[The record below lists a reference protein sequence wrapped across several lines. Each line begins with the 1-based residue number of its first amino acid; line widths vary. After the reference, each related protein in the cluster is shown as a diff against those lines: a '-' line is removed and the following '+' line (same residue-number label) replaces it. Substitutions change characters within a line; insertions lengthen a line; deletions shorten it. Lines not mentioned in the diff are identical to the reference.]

1 MEPQGH
7 GDEAVAPVEPHPQL
21 QDLEHYLR
29 QNGIEARQQQQ
40 PYQGM
45 DHTELAA
52 NVSAQAKYEKEAI
65 EKFVKEDEDKTAP
78 ERELRKQKKQMIID
92 ELMGPE
98 KTKTVSIQTR
108 NGVLRN
114 VPLLNLVTRCDT
126 IYTLA
131 SSDHWSNEMRKDD
144 FVFSLLEQFS
154 SKSVDHFL
162 LLLNAKVKKSQIE
175 DVRASTSC
183 VSDQI
188 DRLADDDSSNASMQD
203 VINNDNIIECCQIAH
218 ILQCTELL
226 ADIVDIIQASI
237 DSDNCTSLC
246 ILADQLNIPS
256 LLQSTMTFVLDR
268 LEHIQSYDEGQL
280 WNDIPSS
287 LKTHILTLRNAASSS
302 IIGRGQTSE
311 VLFSS
316 SDEFLAIFYDT
327 LRDHKERLCEAKQRQ
342 QEIIDERLR
351 LNEKKRFC
359 KDRDVYSG
367 DVKDAA
373 IKIDKQEERVKTLEA
388 FYKEQKAIFKKD
400 SNGKFKGSF
409 RL

>member
-1 MEPQGH
+1 MEPQGRE
-7 GDEAVAPVEPHPQL
+7 DEAFAPVEPHPQL

-45 DHTELAA
+45 DHMELAA
-52 NVSAQAKYEKEAI
+52 NVSAQEQYEKEAI

-98 KTKTVSIQTR
+98 KTKTKTISIQTR
-108 NGVLRN
+108 DGVLRN
-114 VPLLNLVTRCDT
+114 VPLYNLVTRCDT

-154 SKSVDHFL
+154 SKSVEHFL
-162 LLLNAKVKKSQIE
+162 LLLNATKSQIE
-175 DVRASTSC
+175 GVRESTSC
-183 VSDQI
+183 TSDQS
-188 DRLADDDSSNASMQD
+188 DKLADDDSSNASIQD

-256 LLQSTMTFVLDR
+256 LLQSSMAFVLDR
-268 LEHIQSYDEGQL
+268 LEHIQSYDDGQL

-327 LRDHKERLCEAKQRQ
+327 MRDHKERLCEAKQRQ

-373 IKIDKQEERVKTLEA
+373 IKIEKQEKRVKTLEA
-388 FYKEQKAIFKKD
+388 FYREQKSIFKKD
-400 SNGKFKGSF
+400 SNGKFQGSF
-409 RL
+409 KL

>member
-52 NVSAQAKYEKEAI
+52 NVSAQAQYEKEAI

-131 SSDHWSNEMRKDD
+131 SSDHWSNEIRKDD
-144 FVFSLLEQFS
+144 FVFPFWYNSLPNL
-154 SKSVDHFL
+154 
-162 LLLNAKVKKSQIE
+162 
-175 DVRASTSC
+175 
-183 VSDQI
+183 
-188 DRLADDDSSNASMQD
+188 
-203 VINNDNIIECCQIAH
+203 
-218 ILQCTELL
+218 
-226 ADIVDIIQASI
+226 
-237 DSDNCTSLC
+237 
-246 ILADQLNIPS
+246 
-256 LLQSTMTFVLDR
+256 
-268 LEHIQSYDEGQL
+268 
-280 WNDIPSS
+280 
-287 LKTHILTLRNAASSS
+287 S
-302 IIGRGQTSE
+302 II
-311 VLFSS
+311 F
-316 SDEFLAIFYDT
+316 FY
-327 LRDHKERLCEAKQRQ
+327 
-342 QEIIDERLR
+342 
-351 LNEKKRFC
+351 F
-359 KDRDVYSG
+359 
-367 DVKDAA
+367 
-373 IKIDKQEERVKTLEA
+373 
-388 FYKEQKAIFKKD
+388 
-400 SNGKFKGSF
+400 
-409 RL
+409 